1 MINNIQ
7 ELDKFYS
14 NWLNS
19 EDNDDPSIE
28 IPISVIHQFRSKT
41 ESEMYLYVMKTYKEK
56 IDKEIERVE
65 LQWKK
70 H

>member
-1 MINNIQ
+1 MISNIQ

-19 EDNDDPSIE
+19 EDNDDPLIE

-41 ESEMYLYVMKTYKEK
+41 ESEMYLYVIKTYKEK
-56 IDKEIERVE
+56 IDKEVERVVS
-65 LQWKK
+65 QWKK